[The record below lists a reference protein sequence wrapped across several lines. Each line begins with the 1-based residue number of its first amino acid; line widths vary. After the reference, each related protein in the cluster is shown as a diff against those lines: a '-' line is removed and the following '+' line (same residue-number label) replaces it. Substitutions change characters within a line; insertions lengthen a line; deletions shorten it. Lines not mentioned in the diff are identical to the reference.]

1 VKGWLR
7 NGALV
12 AASVALTLVGL
23 ETWVWIGFVAQAE
36 RQLERRLAE
45 GTRAPVDTG
54 SGELAAGVVWSHL
67 PGLVYEVQPNLRGT
81 YDGISFASNRLGFR
95 HDHETQLAKRADVYR
110 LLGVGDDTMFGRG
123 VNNGETYLD
132 RLQAK
137 LGAYSPGRVEV
148 INAAVWGYN
157 TAQSVA
163 TVRWRAAPLEPDI
176 VVLGLSGD
184 DRNRPVVRGGIG
196 ADGPHLWRAAQR
208 FFAGKHRDLV
218 RRQKS
223 EPASFE
229 TLVGQF
235 DDLAHLAR
243 EHGFRVLVFSE
254 CLPVAGVERPSHCQL
269 ATLEQWQRWHHRNF
283 THWGFATCPWRWDL
297 VPTGDVLPTADGN
310 RILADR
316 LYDCLMANRQLR
328 PPLWTSDTVEIG
340 VDQPSVRLLGC
351 GISDPSARQARCG
364 AGAELVLRWLPAGE
378 RYRVAVRLTGAGRVQ
393 LGAEHGL
400 RAVEAGNDGLAIYP
414 EPLTVRPSGELRL
427 DLTASERVAVRALVL
442 TPQPSE

>member
-1 VKGWLR
+1 
-7 NGALV
+7 
-12 AASVALTLVGL
+12 
-23 ETWVWIGFVAQAE
+23 
-36 RQLERRLAE
+36 
-45 GTRAPVDTG
+45 
-54 SGELAAGVVWSHL
+54 
-67 PGLVYEVQPNLRGT
+67 
-81 YDGISFASNRLGFR
+81 
-95 HDHETQLAKRADVYR
+95 
-110 LLGVGDDTMFGRG
+110 
-123 VNNGETYLD
+123 
-132 RLQAK
+132 
-137 LGAYSPGRVEV
+137 
-148 INAAVWGYN
+148 
-157 TAQSVA
+157 
-163 TVRWRAAPLEPDI
+163 
-176 VVLGLSGD
+176 
-184 DRNRPVVRGGIG
+184 
-196 ADGPHLWRAAQR
+196 
-208 FFAGKHRDLV
+208 
-218 RRQKS
+218 
-223 EPASFE
+223 
-229 TLVGQF
+229 
-235 DDLAHLAR
+235 
-243 EHGFRVLVFSE
+243 
-254 CLPVAGVERPSHCQL
+254 
-269 ATLEQWQRWHHRNF
+269 LEQWQRWHHRNF

-328 PPLWTSDTVEIG
+328 PPLWRSDTVEIG